1 MITPNY
7 AMVHVTK
14 WNKTIVTL
22 IPLLL
27 LNSCW
32 PKDLEETG
40 IIVINNG
47 LDNNVQ
53 MRFFRNSIPSGLEI
67 VSKTGKGEIYRG
79 EDKSTLVVINQ
90 ILQADSI
97 ALIFDNERVET
108 HFLHTVVP
116 VGHSL
121 FNNDSYKHDGNTS
134 TYTID
139 AKNYNNATPCNGPC
153 Y

>member
-1 MITPNY
+1 MARY
-7 AMVHVTK
+7 SKKAF
-14 WNKTIVTL
+14 
-22 IPLLL
+22 LLFIFAL
-27 LNSCW
+27 LCSCW
-32 PKDLEETG
+32 PREIEETS

-47 LDNNVQ
+47 LDNRVDMQ
-53 MRFFRNSIPSGLEI
+53 FFRNSIPSGPEI
-67 VSKTGKGEIYRG
+67 VSKTGKGEIFRG
-79 EDKSTLVVINQ
+79 EDTSTVVVINQ

-97 ALIFDNERVET
+97 VLIFDNERAET

-139 AKNYNNATPCNGPC
+139 AKNYNNAIPCDGPCN
-153 Y
+153 

>member
-1 MITPNY
+1 MMNLKKILLY
-7 AMVHVTK
+7 L
-14 WNKTIVTL
+14 IVPFL
-22 IPLLL
+22 II
-27 LNSCW
+27 SCW

-40 IIVINNG
+40 VIVINNG
-47 LDNNVQ
+47 LDNDVQ
-53 MRFFRNSIPSGLEI
+53 MRFFRNSIPSGPEI
-67 VSKTGKGEIYRG
+67 VSKTGKGEIFRG
-79 EDKSTLVVINQ
+79 EDTSTVVVINQ

-97 ALIFDNERVET
+97 VLIFDNERTET

-139 AKNYNNATPCNGPC
+139 AKNYNNATPCDGLCN
-153 Y
+153 